1 MSKSRLCHADFR
13 AANLQGSRISEA
25 DLTAAD
31 FTRADLRDTD
41 LKQSNVLHTKF
52 ELADM
57 RGYSL
62 PSFPAAIM
70 RTLERIR
77 DPNARA
83 ISVAEALP
91 VDPGLSVRVLR
102 LANSAAFSARN
113 KVENLSQAI
122 ALVGFSQLETM
133 VLSVGVSGAVPGQSS
148 LGYNATRCWRAS
160 ARRGVLAHSLA
171 SILCPAR
178 GSECFTAGFL
188 QDMAVPL
195 LAARDPERY
204 GPILERWHAEG
215 GDLCE
220 MEREIYDWDHAEVAT
235 WMCHEWDFPENI
247 TAAIGGHHGAGYDG
261 YDHLAPV
268 RLVAWLRED
277 GEDIGLDAL
286 TADAH
291 PRWGIPMG
299 SVQKL
304 IEPSFEKGDALAR
317 LML

>member
-1 MSKSRLCHADFR
+1 MISLFKKKTDPKAG
-13 AANLQGSRISEA
+13 LQKA
-25 DLTAAD
+25 L
-31 FTRADLRDTD
+31 
-41 LKQSNVLHTKF
+41 
-52 ELADM
+52 

-70 RTLERIR
+70 QTLERIR
-77 DPNARA
+77 DPNACA
-83 ISVAEALP
+83 SSVAEALS

-133 VLSVGVSGAVPGQSS
+133 VLSVGVSGAMPGRSS
-148 LGYNATRCWRAS
+148 PGYDAVRFWRAS
-160 ARRGVLAHSLA
+160 ARRGVLAHALA
-171 SILCPAR
+171 SIFCPAR

-195 LAARDPERY
+195 LAAQDPDRY

-220 MEREIYDWDHAEVAT
+220 MEREVYDWDHPEVAT

-247 TAAIGGHHGAGYDG
+247 TAAIGSHHGASYDG
-261 YDHLAPV
+261 YDQLPPV
-268 RLVAWLRED
+268 SLVAWLREDRED
-277 GEDIGLDAL
+277 GEDIGLNAL
-286 TADAH
+286 TADANS
-291 PRWGIPMG
+291 RWDTPIE
-299 SVQKL
+299 SVRKL
-304 IEPSFEKGDALAR
+304 VEPSFQKGDALAQ
-317 LML
+317 LLL

>member
-1 MSKSRLCHADFR
+1 MLSLFKKKTDPKAG
-13 AANLQGSRISEA
+13 LQKA
-25 DLTAAD
+25 L
-31 FTRADLRDTD
+31 
-41 LKQSNVLHTKF
+41 
-52 ELADM
+52 

-70 RTLERIR
+70 QTLERIR
-77 DPNARA
+77 DPDACA
-83 ISVAEALP
+83 SSVADALS

-122 ALVGFSQLETM
+122 ALIGFSQLETM
-133 VLSVGVSGAVPGQSS
+133 VLSVGVSGSMPGQSS
-148 LGYNATRCWRAS
+148 PGYDAARFWRAS

-171 SILCPAR
+171 SIFCPAR

-195 LAARDPERY
+195 LAAQNPDRY
-204 GPILERWHAEG
+204 GPILEQWRTEG

-220 MEREIYDWDHAEVAT
+220 MEREVYEWDHAEVAT

-247 TAAIGGHHGAGYDG
+247 TAAIGGHHGADYDG

-268 RLVAWLRED
+268 SLVAWLREDRED

-286 TADAH
+286 TADAVSQWDV
-291 PRWGIPMG
+291 PIE
-299 SVQKL
+299 SVRKL
-304 IEPSFEKGDALAR
+304 IEPSFQKGDALAQM
-317 LML
+317 ML

>member
-1 MSKSRLCHADFR
+1 MLSFFKKKTNPKA
-13 AANLQGSRISEA
+13 G
-25 DLTAAD
+25 
-31 FTRADLRDTD
+31 LRKA
-41 LKQSNVLHTKF
+41 L
-52 ELADM
+52 

-70 RTLERIR
+70 QTLERIR
-77 DPNARA
+77 DPNACA
-83 ISVAEALP
+83 SSVAEALS

-133 VLSVGVSGAVPGQSS
+133 VLSVGVSGAMPGKSS
-148 LGYNATRCWRAS
+148 PGYDAVRFWRAS

-171 SILCPAR
+171 SVLCPAR

-195 LAARDPERY
+195 LAAQHPAQY
-204 GPILERWHAEG
+204 GPILVRWHTEG

-220 MEREIYDWDHAEVAT
+220 MEREVYDWDHAEVAT
-235 WMCHEWDFPENI
+235 WMCQEWDFPENI
-247 TAAIGGHHGAGYDG
+247 TAAIGGHHGASYDG
-261 YDHLAPV
+261 YDPLAPV
-268 RLVAWLRED
+268 SLVAWLRED
-277 GEDIGLDAL
+277 GEEGGDIGLNAL
-286 TADAH
+286 TAEAH
-291 PRWGIPMG
+291 SRWGIPMG
-299 SVQKL
+299 SVQTL